1 MLNELV
7 ESLCEQ
13 IFLKRYIS
21 TTTSRLHH
29 VFDLH
34 CILASFVQS
43 LDLTSSPTSYFMECL
58 PNFKECLPFSRSI
71 IMTIGWPWKK
81 FLTSEGEDQFSE
93 CLWLTQSSRNFWDDG
108 NIP

>member
-1 MLNELV
+1 MHGEELSQFLKEQESHNILSVKYKILNELV

-21 TTTSRLHH
+21 TTTSQLHY

-58 PNFKECLPFSRSI
+58 PNFKQCLPFSRSI
-71 IMTIGWPWKK
+71 IMIIG
-81 FLTSEGEDQFSE
+81 
-93 CLWLTQSSRNFWDDG
+93 
-108 NIP
+108 